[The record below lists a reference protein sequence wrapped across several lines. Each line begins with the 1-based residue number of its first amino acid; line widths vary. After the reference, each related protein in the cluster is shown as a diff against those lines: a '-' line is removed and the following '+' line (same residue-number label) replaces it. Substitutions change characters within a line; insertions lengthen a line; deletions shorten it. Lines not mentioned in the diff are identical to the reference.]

1 MNLDKIIIKNASENN
16 LKSIDLEIP
25 KNKLVIITGVSGS
38 GKSSLAFDVLY
49 NEGRRR
55 YVDSLSNYARQF
67 LGGTSKPDVESIEGL
82 SPSIAIDQKTTSNNP
97 RSTVGTTTEIYDFYR
112 LLFARIGKAYCP
124 NHNIEISSMSTE
136 EILDKVFEL
145 WEVDQDYVQI
155 LSPIIQRQKGT
166 HATLIKKLKMD
177 GFLRLKIDGE
187 IIKIDD
193 IEKLDKNKVH
203 DISIVIDRIQ
213 LNKENKSRMFE
224 AINIASEHSDGLIL
238 FENVIKKEE
247 ELFSKNLSC
256 KFGDFSIPKI
266 EPRMF
271 SFNSPIGA
279 CPVCKGLGFNKQV
292 TWEKLVT
299 EDLTILEGGIKY
311 FGEKLSGMD
320 WTMFSKLLEHYKIP
334 LNKNMKD
341 FSEKE
346 KNLVMYG
353 SEEPIQMNIKS
364 NNREINKLDYIEGLG
379 KMIERR
385 YAETASEMARD
396 YYNKFLGE
404 KVCGTCKGHR
414 LNDKALSI
422 KIKDINIYAL
432 TTLSIIDANE
442 WIKELKSTLTKKETE
457 IVKLI
462 LNEIE
467 TRFSFLINVGLGY
480 LTLDRI
486 SKTLSGGE
494 SQRIRLA
501 SQLGSKLS
509 GVIYVLDEPSIGLH
523 QRDNSKLIESLK
535 SIRDLGNTVVVVE
548 HDEET
553 MLEADY
559 IVDIGP
565 DAGEFGGEVVSFGTP
580 EEVTKAKTHTGRF
593 LSGEDK
599 IKLRSEI
606 RKGNGKEIQVIGA
619 RENNL
624 KNVDVT
630 IPLGKM
636 VVISGVSGSGKST
649 LVNEIIY
656 KTINNSISKISNY
669 DKPGEHDDIKGILN
683 IDKVINV
690 SQDPIGRTPRSNPA
704 TYTGVFD
711 NIRDLFANTKEAKIK
726 GYKKGQFSFNVKGG
740 RCEKC
745 NGDGTLKIPMHFLP
759 DVTVTCDLCNG
770 KRYNEEILS
779 IKFKDK
785 NIFDILDMTIH
796 ESLDFFKNQKKI
808 YDKLNYLNE
817 VGLGYLKVGHPST
830 LLSGGESQRVK
841 LATYLQKKPTG
852 KTLYILDE
860 PTTGLHN
867 HDIKKLVGVLD
878 KIVDNGDSMLIIEH
892 NLDVIKIADHL
903 IDMGPEGGKNGGQVV
918 AVGTPKQVSTSKKS
932 ETGKYL
938 KYIFKSEEGK

>member
-16 LKSIDLEIP
+16 LKNIDLEIP

-112 LLFARIGKAYCP
+112 LLYARIGKAFCP
-124 NHNIEISSMSTE
+124 THNIEISSMSTE
-136 EILDKVFEL
+136 EILDKVFKMWTIDE
-145 WEVDQDYVQI
+145 DYVQI
-155 LSPIIQRQKGT
+155 LSPIIQKQKGT
-166 HATLIKKLKMD
+166 HATLISKLKMD

-187 IIKIDD
+187 IVKIDD
-193 IEKLDKNKVH
+193 VEKLDKNKSH

-213 LNKENKSRMFE
+213 LNNENKSRMFE

-238 FENVIKKEE
+238 FENVTIKEE
-247 ELFSKNLSC
+247 ELFSKKLSC
-256 KFGDFSIPKI
+256 KFGDFSLPKI

-271 SFNSPIGA
+271 SFNSPMGA
-279 CPVCKGLGFNKQV
+279 CPVCKGLGFNKQA

-299 EDLTILEGGIKY
+299 DELTILEGGIKY
-311 FGEKLSGMD
+311 FGEKLSGIE
-320 WTMFSKLLEHYKIP
+320 WEMFSKLLEFYKIP
-334 LNKNMKD
+334 LNKKMKQL
-341 FSEKE
+341 SERD
-346 KNLVMYG
+346 KNLIMNG
-353 SEEPIQMNIKS
+353 SEEPIEMNIKM
-364 NNREINKLDYIEGLG
+364 NNRQISKFDYVEGIG

-385 YAETASEMARD
+385 YSETSSELARD

-404 KVCGTCKGHR
+404 QVCGKCLGQR

-422 KIKDINIYAL
+422 KVKNINIFEL
-432 TTLSIIDANE
+432 TKLSIIDANN
-442 WIKELKSTLTKKETE
+442 WIIDLKSTLTKKEIE

-559 IVDIGP
+559 IIDIGP
-565 DAGEFGGEVVSFGTP
+565 DAGEFGGEVVAAGTP

-599 IKLRSEI
+599 IQLKKEI
-606 RKGNGKEIQVIGA
+606 RPGNGKEIQVIGA

-624 KNVDVT
+624 KNIDVT

-656 KTINNSISKISNY
+656 KSINNSISKTSNY
-669 DKPGEHDDIKGILN
+669 EKPGEHDDVKGILN
-683 IDKVINV
+683 IDKVVNV

-711 NIRDLFANTKEAKIK
+711 NIRDLFASTKEAKIK

-745 NGDGTLKIPMHFLP
+745 SGDGTLKIPMHFLP

-779 IKFKDK
+779 IKFKEK
-785 NIFDILDMTIH
+785 NIFDILEMTIH
-796 ESLDFFKNQKKI
+796 ESLEFFKNQKKI
-808 YDKLNYLNE
+808 YDKLSYLNE

-892 NLDVIKIADHL
+892 NLDVIKIADYL
-903 IDMGPEGGKNGGQVV
+903 IDMGPEGGKNGGEVV
-918 AVGTPKQVSTSKKS
+918 ATGTPRQVSTSKKS

-938 KYIFKSEEGK
+938 KYIFKNEGE